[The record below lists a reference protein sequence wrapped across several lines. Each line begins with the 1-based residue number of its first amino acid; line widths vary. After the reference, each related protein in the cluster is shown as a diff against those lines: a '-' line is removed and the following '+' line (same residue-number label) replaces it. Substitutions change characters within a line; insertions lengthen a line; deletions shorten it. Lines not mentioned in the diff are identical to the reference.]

1 VTDCAGYDILPFDER
16 YVPGGI
22 AFVLQYRS
30 VVSVFFVK
38 WICATLQCG
47 ACVRACG
54 CVCVC
59 TMGNLKR
66 YTNFPRQVKHEF

>member
-1 VTDCAGYDILPFDER
+1 VTDCARYDILPFDEL

-30 VVSVFFVK
+30 VISVFFVN

-47 ACVRACG
+47 ACVRG
-54 CVCVC
+54 VCVC
-59 TMGNLKR
+59 MYVCIFFLYIFIGMLHYIN
-66 YTNFPRQVKHEF
+66 N